1 MSKKTLSP
9 LLFIILILF
18 LGGIIYYIFSYK
30 VVVDEEGG
38 VLTQQDAV
46 VTQETSYEKEGNV
59 FKFKKNRVTKTAE
72 VEISFGI
79 SDDDE
84 FVDFFGEK
92 VTMMPFFINLTCG
105 IINTG
110 FFDPEGLEKW
120 DVDQVENTKNLTEN
134 NDFKNALEGYRVS
147 SFKLEYKNKES
158 GQLIATCQSNQMGF
172 ENINFVAYRDYSEYG
187 SFLGHKIGE
196 IPE

>member
-1 MSKKTLSP
+1 MSKKTLS
-9 LLFIILILF
+9 LAFFIFLILVI
-18 LGGIIYYIFSYK
+18 GGIAYYIFSNK
-30 VVVDEEGG
+30 VVIDEEGG

-46 VTQETSYEKEGNV
+46 ITQETSYEKDGNV
-59 FKFKKNRVTKTAE
+59 FKFKKNKVTKTAE
-72 VEISFGI
+72 LEISYGI
-79 SDDDE
+79 SNEDE

-110 FFDPEGLEKW
+110 FFDPERLEEW
-120 DVDQVENTKNLTEN
+120 DNDQVEDVEALTEN
-134 NDFKNALEGYRVS
+134 NDFKNALEGYKVS
-147 SFKLEYKNKES
+147 SFKLEYKNSES
-158 GQLIATCQSNQMGF
+158 GDLIATCQSNQKGF
-172 ENINFVAYRDYSEYG
+172 ENINFVTYRDYSEYG